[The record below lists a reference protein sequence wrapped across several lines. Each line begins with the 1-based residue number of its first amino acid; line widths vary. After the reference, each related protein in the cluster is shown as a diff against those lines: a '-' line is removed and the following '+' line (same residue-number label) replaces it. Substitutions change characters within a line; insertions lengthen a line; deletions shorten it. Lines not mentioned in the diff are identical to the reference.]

1 MQNNRLTGSKHTLKD
16 GDTNTGDTDM
26 TTYTAGQIAHYNTG
40 SEVLEVRVFRT
51 CARKVWID
59 HRAFS
64 RARIVGENSPHLSPI
79 GA

>member
-1 MQNNRLTGSKHTLKD
+1 
-16 GDTNTGDTDM
+16 M